1 MNTVARQNEK
11 NEKELRAILKEEGNK
26 RCMTCTQRMPNNCV
40 FPFGTFVCNAC
51 SGVHR
56 EYQFRIKSVANS
68 TFKPEE
74 MEIMRQGGNDAAR
87 ARWLANWFGTEHEH
101 NLPLPTNTNQNA
113 LRKFIRTVFVEEKFK
128 ADQQQQQQQQQQQ
141 PQQQQPQQQQPQQQ
155 MGGMFAG
162 IQMPQRAPQVQAPA
176 APANDPFG
184 LGGFDS
190 PAAPPAPQQPPQQ
203 AASDPFGLGG
213 APAAAPAPAPA
224 PAGGGWDAFG
234 VGTGARTGARTRP
247 RSRGVLYAAT
257 SWRFSC
263 STHGGI
269 GSRTIGCGAV

>member
-1 MNTVARQNEK
+1 MNQAARQNEK
-11 NEKELRAILKEEGNK
+11 NEKELRAMLKEEGNK

-74 MEIMRQGGNDAAR
+74 MEVMRQGNDAAR
-87 ARWLANWFGTEHEH
+87 ARWLAGWFGTEHEH
-101 NLPLPTNTNQNA
+101 NLPLPTNTNQTA
-113 LRKFIRTVFVEEKFK
+113 LRKFIKLVFVEEKFK
-128 ADQQQQQQQQQQQ
+128 AQGAQAGIPQQRP
-141 PQQQQPQQQQPQQQ
+141 PQQQQPQQ

-162 IQMPQRAPQVQAPA
+162 IQIPQRPPQVQAPA

-190 PAAPPAPQQPPQQ
+190 PAAAAAPQPPPQR
-203 AASDPFGLGG
+203 AASDPSG
-213 APAAAPAPAPA
+213 
-224 PAGGGWDAFG
+224 
-234 VGTGARTGARTRP
+234 
-247 RSRGVLYAAT
+247 
-257 SWRFSC
+257 
-263 STHGGI
+263 
-269 GSRTIGCGAV
+269 